1 MIGKGH
7 LALTFR
13 ERYEELPDNPVKCQG
28 WIFFTIFTGFYK
40 KTDRVSCQNRHFHV
54 GEWEQY
60 QEGLGLRKRGSNVPG
75 DILHGLGNPS
85 FCLAGIIIN
94 RCVMLTEKKRGAQKE
109 IQSLLPVV
117 QLHAIRAK
125 IEYATVCDILI

>member
-1 MIGKGH
+1 MTGYGRIGRG
-7 LALTFR
+7 
-13 ERYEELPDNPVKCQG
+13 DG
-28 WIFFTIFTGFYK
+28 
-40 KTDRVSCQNRHFHV
+40 
-54 GEWEQY
+54 
-60 QEGLGLRKRGSNVPG
+60 GSNVPG

-109 IQSLLPVV
+109 IRSLLPLV
-117 QLHAIRAK
+117 QSHDIHIK